1 MKKRKKLSIMRVFVF
16 AIIIITT
23 IVSTTIVNENENN
36 LLALEEVPYY
46 EGKYNSINS
55 VANLLDKIDKGNV
68 LISPFNF
75 NSTLAGLY
83 NYDDNLKSYFQE
95 SKENVNNNYL
105 SKMTKYKKNLKN
117 MTKKEIFYESKIQK
131 FYEKQ
136 YNTLTIRDLNKT
148 GNNDK
153 RKMIDLIN
161 TILLTEESLTNKN
174 ITLKQL
180 KKYKPR
186 EIDYNINNQTLI
198 NKINTINWQYNLY
211 IKKNYIINIT
221 DLYYNQEKE
230 LLDLNFIKEKYLL
243 DIQNLETKNE
253 KKINNDIYNNSN
265 KQVNYIVEDKD
276 IQTDALITSS
286 LVFNYKWDTV
296 IESNKNTYDDFYIN
310 DDIKTVEM
318 LNFTS
323 TNYLEN
329 EMAQGFIKDYENN
342 TYSFVGILPKSNY
355 KLSSI
360 NIENLL
366 NSKIE
371 INTNVSI
378 PKFSITD
385 SNNLIKLS
393 NLKFLSLSNDINTN
407 KYYQKNTFSFKEAGT
422 YDFDSKSIISN
433 NIATLSSVD
442 NIIFNHPFYF
452 MIIDNDNNSI
462 LLAGKITDPNI

>member
-55 VANLLDKIDKGNV
+55 VANLLDKIDKENI

-117 MTKKEIFYESKIQK
+117 MTKKELFYESKIQK

-211 IKKNYIINIT
+211 IKKNYIINISN
-221 DLYYNQEKE
+221 LYYNQEKD
-230 LLDLNFIKEKYLL
+230 LLDLNFIKDKYLF

-265 KQVNYIVEDKD
+265 KQINYIVEDKD

-385 SNNLIKLS
+385 SNNLIELS

>member
-55 VANLLDKIDKGNV
+55 VANLLDKIDKENV

-117 MTKKEIFYESKIQK
+117 MTKKELFYESKIQK

-186 EIDYNINNQTLI
+186 EFDYNINNQTLI

-211 IKKNYIINIT
+211 IKKNYIINISN
-221 DLYYNQEKE
+221 LYYNQEKD
-230 LLDLNFIKEKYLL
+230 LLDLNFIKDKYLL

-253 KKINNDIYNNSN
+253 NYNNSN

-385 SNNLIKLS
+385 SNNLIELS